1 MDKNKIL
8 VVDDEIE
15 FLEIVKTRLEANGH
29 TVVTATSG
37 EEALQKV
44 KVERPDAI
52 LMDVTMPGING
63 LDVLKKIR
71 QEDKRLPIF
80 IMTAFSSE
88 EKSSLANVL
97 DASGFILKTDD
108 LQKEVENIGAAIRIA
123 EKYKK

>member
-15 FLEIVKTRLEANGH
+15 FLEIIKTRLEANGH

-44 KVERPDAI
+44 KAERPDAI

-88 EKSSLANVL
+88 EKSSLANML

-108 LQKEVENIGAAIRIA
+108 LKRQIENIGTVIRIA